1 MIKKRL
7 FIIYLLFKETKE
19 FVEALINSFWRV
31 KEMMDTL
38 KDEFINEVL
47 EAEKEAKEGN
57 LLIWEELQKEWEK
70 FHE

>member
-47 EAEKEAKEGN
+47 EAEKEAK
-57 LLIWEELQKEWEK
+57 KEI
-70 FHE
+70 F